1 MIEKTISD
9 KFFGGG
15 LIINPFDGENIRKLD
30 YDTIVKLFEKNGVIL
45 FRSFDIKP
53 EEIIELTDL
62 YTEHYAHDALRR
74 ANRMGQKLVRTV
86 DYDSHDALLRA
97 NRVIQKEIHKVDA
110 VKKKDEDWKVDY
122 DNYEEMS
129 LHSEGSYAPDYPEII
144 WFYCNEFSTNGKGCT
159 TLCDGIKLWDN
170 LSYETKNFF
179 LLNPI
184 RYKLKIPVAEK
195 KIGNGKKK
203 WLLNYQGAGD
213 GLLDLS
219 NGLLNITQIRFAV
232 HPSRLPN
239 KMCFSNHILYRD
251 TDPHILEWGTIDG
264 RKIPQNILDEVK
276 EKSKKLTYDLD
287 WKKNDF
293 VMLDNKRFIHGRRA
307 FKRGDKRD
315 IMIVESSSANFSY
328 GSTTRMKINQ
338 NKSITKKS

>member
-1 MIEKTISD
+1 MIKKTISD
-9 KFFGGG
+9 KFFEGG
-15 LIINPFDGENIRKLD
+15 LIINPSDSENVQKLD
-30 YDTIVKLFEKNGVIL
+30 YGVIVKLFEKSGVIL
-45 FRSFDIKP
+45 FRDFNLKP
-53 EEIIELTDL
+53 EEITEITDL
-62 YTEHYAHDALRR
+62 YTERYAHDALRR
-74 ANRMGQKLVRTV
+74 ASRMGQKLVRTV

-97 NRVIQKEIHKVDA
+97 RRITQADM
-110 VKKKDEDWKVDY
+110 VKKKDEEWKVDH

-129 LHSEGSYAPDYPEII
+129 LHSETSYAPDYPEII
-144 WFYCNEFSTNGKGCT
+144 WFFCNEFFTNGRGCT

-184 RYKLKIPVAEK
+184 RYKLKIPISEK
-195 KIGNGKKK
+195 KIGNGTKK
-203 WLLNYQGAGD
+203 WLINQQGAGD

-251 TDPHILEWGTIDG
+251 TDPNILEWGTIDG
-264 RKIPQNILDEVK
+264 NKISQNILDEVK
-276 EKSKKLTYDLD
+276 EKSKELTYDLD

-307 FKRGDKRD
+307 FKKSDKRD
-315 IMIVESSSANFSY
+315 IMIVETSSAIFGY
-328 GSTTRMKINQ
+328 GTTTRKKIN
-338 NKSITKKS
+338 